1 MFDDDGGGKF
11 LSFFIEILSA
21 EDLGVD
27 CLLGILFTVR
37 FLILVFTQASSV
49 LYLECC

>member
-21 EDLGVD
+21 EDRGVD
-27 CLLGILFTVR
+27 CLLGKLFTGR
-37 FLILVFTQASSV
+37 FNSGISPGFSV
-49 LYLECC
+49 LLVS